1 MLDRSLFRVV
11 SIGIVAE
18 NKRRGTD
25 EVEIH
30 PVELLPGL
38 KDELSVGRKILQ
50 SVGLDKDDNPY
61 KVEIELSACIRATWL
76 GDEHRITSPDV
87 RRGETVF
94 LYQAADAD
102 EYYWETRGRNLDLRR
117 LETIVWA
124 FSGNP
129 DNADHEIT
137 NESHYMFEINTHEKH
152 VTFRT
157 SQMNGE
163 YTIYTAQFNTAEGK
177 FVVEDSHGN
186 YGFIDTAETHIKFR
200 NADDTIV
207 ELDKGVVH
215 IKCDHMQIDTN
226 TYERV
231 APGGSL
237 VKGHQR
243 ITSVLKAGAV
253 TAPTIAGDSVHAGH
267 PHLLGGGSG
276 AVSYPG

>member
-1 MLDRSLFRVV
+1 MMDRSLFRVI
-11 SIGIVAE
+11 SIGVVAE

-25 EVEIH
+25 VVEIY
-30 PVELLPGL
+30 PVELLPEL
-38 KDELSVGRKILQ
+38 RDELSVGRKLLE
-50 SVGLDKDDNPY
+50 SVGLDKYNKPY
-61 KVEIELSACIRATWL
+61 KVSVEMSACISATWL

-94 LYQAADAD
+94 LYQSADAD

-137 NESHYMFEINTHEKH
+137 PETHYTFEVNTHEKH

-157 SQMNGE
+157 SQYNGE
-163 YTIYTAQFNTAEGK
+163 LTRYTAQFNTGEGK
-177 FVVEDSHGN
+177 FTVEDSDGN
-186 YGFIDTAETHIKFR
+186 YGFIDTANTHIKFR
-200 NADDTIV
+200 NADDSIV
-207 ELDKGVVH
+207 ELDKTTVH
-215 IKCDHMQIDTN
+215 IKCEHMQIDTN
-226 TYERV
+226 TYQRV

-237 VKGHQR
+237 VKGHQQ

-267 PHLLGGGSG
+267 PHLLGGGAG